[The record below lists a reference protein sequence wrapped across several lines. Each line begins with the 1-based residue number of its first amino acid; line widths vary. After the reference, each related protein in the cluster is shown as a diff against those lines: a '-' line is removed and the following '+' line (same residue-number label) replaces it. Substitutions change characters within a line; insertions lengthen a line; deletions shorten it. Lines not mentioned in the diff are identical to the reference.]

1 MLNSSEHEISPLIKT
16 KVLTI
21 IYSFIYF
28 ALKLSDAVLNLLVN
42 VKMPTIVDA
51 LKSIDRINLML
62 NSKKF
67 NNFEA

>member
-1 MLNSSEHEISPLIKT
+1 MLTSSEHEISPLIKT

-28 ALKLSDAVLNLLVN
+28 ALKLSDAVLNLLIN

-67 NNFEA
+67 NNLEA